1 MSMSLD
7 DLARDVLSI
16 SLRATASLQM
26 QMAAALIGK
35 GQDEL
40 RKHMQDSAEL
50 HLKSVAAL
58 APRVEVCG
66 RDDTIARLRFV
77 DELGARD

>member
-1 MSMSLD
+1 MSKCLD

-26 QMAAALIGK
+26 QMAAVLIGK

-40 RKHMQDSAEL
+40 RKHLQDSAEL

-58 APRVEVCG
+58 EVRASDR
-66 RDDTIARLRFV
+66 RDDTIERLRFV